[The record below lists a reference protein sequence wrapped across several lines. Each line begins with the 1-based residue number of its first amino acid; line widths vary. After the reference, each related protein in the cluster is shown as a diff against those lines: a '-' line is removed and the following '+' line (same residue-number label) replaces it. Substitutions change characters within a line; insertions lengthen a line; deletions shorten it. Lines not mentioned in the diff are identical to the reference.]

1 MRAIRLH
8 LSTLSQSRWLDFF
21 RVAKRQK
28 NNPFAMSSPP
38 PEYGNKGVPYGQQ
51 PQQNYYPPPG
61 QQGYNQP
68 QQQGYY
74 PPPQQQQPQTGFA
87 PVVQSQPGQGVA
99 LTQMTSGIPPGLE
112 YLSQLSS
119 VNIYQVLHIEE
130 SKYAPPPLRHA
141 PPPPPVALVCIEKG
155 ASSRCC

>member
-1 MRAIRLH
+1 
-8 LSTLSQSRWLDFF
+8 
-21 RVAKRQK
+21 
-28 NNPFAMSSPP
+28 MSSPP

-99 LTQMTSGIPPGLE
+99 LTQVTSGIPPGLE

-130 SKYAPPPLRHA
+130 SKYALPPRSWHVPFLPPPPLPH
-141 PPPPPVALVCIEKG
+141 CIGVWVSLISKSPQI
-155 ASSRCC
+155 AANRSRLNVQRCE

>member
-1 MRAIRLH
+1 
-8 LSTLSQSRWLDFF
+8 
-21 RVAKRQK
+21 
-28 NNPFAMSSPP
+28 MSSPP

-61 QQGYNQP
+61 QGYNNQP

-74 PPPQQQQPQTGFA
+74 PPPQQQQPQSQTGFA

-130 SKYAPPPLRHA
+130 SKYAPPLPA
-141 PPPPPVALVCIEKG
+141 CPPPPHCLHWFVLKRRRLPAVVNVRRNVVRVVIVPEKE
-155 ASSRCC
+155 SVE